1 MMMINKNNDDNEDNK
16 NNNDFD
22 NNNHDKNHIFLYH
35 LIDLYAFPSKETAGV
50 LFSMLTLLTLL
61 ARHAKISDS
70 FT

>member
-35 LIDLYAFPSKETAGV
+35 LIDLYAFPPRETA
-50 LFSMLTLLTLL
+50 TDT
-61 ARHAKISDS
+61 RK
-70 FT
+70 